1 MGTQGRPFYDGW
13 FVQLLMNRGDRRFV
27 DETSRRLQPH
37 ERFGGIVGEGTGAPW
52 AQWVEVP

>member
-1 MGTQGRPFYDGW
+1 
-13 FVQLLMNRGDRRFV
+13 MNRGDRRFV